1 MASLYCQKLRYSNIS
16 VITSI
21 TLRLMGDSGWCHRK
35 GVQVD
40 QGEEPAEGKNSWLG
54 PVFLRNEQT
63 GEKGWYGDVYG

>member
-1 MASLYCQKLRYSNIS
+1 MALLCYQKLRYSNIS

-54 PVFLRNEQT
+54 LILLRDEQA
-63 GEKGWYGDVYG
+63 GEEGWYGDVYG

>member
-21 TLRLMGDSGWCHRK
+21 TLRLMGDSGWYHRK

-54 PVFLRNEQT
+54 FILFRDEQV